1 MGRLDGKVIV
11 ISGGTK
17 GLGRGLAIESAMQG
31 ANVVIGGR
39 DKKAGDEICAEIE
52 KKGGNKAIFVACDV
66 TNVADCENLIA
77 AAVKE
82 FGKISGLVN
91 YAGVL
96 PVCDLVDTNEKV
108 FDQVFDI
115 NVKGAYFCTQYAVK
129 AMQKCG
135 GGSIIFI
142 GSMHAYCGDKDR
154 AAYACSKATY
164 LTLNTHIARHY
175 SKDKIRSN
183 FVSMGWVA
191 TPGEL
196 ALRQTQGKD
205 LAWLE
210 ETAAQAIPLGRLLT
224 NEDHIP
230 GIVYLL
236 SDEAAMVTNSELR
249 IDGGLISS

>member
-1 MGRLDGKVIV
+1 MGRLDNKVIV
-11 ISGGTK
+11 ITGGTK
-17 GLGRGLAIESAMQG
+17 GLGRGLAIECAMQG

-39 DKKAGDEICAEIE
+39 DSEAGSEICQLIA
-52 KKGGNKAIFVACDV
+52 KKNGAKAVFVKCDV
-66 TNVADCENLIA
+66 TNVDDCERLINH
-77 AAVKE
+77 AVVE

-96 PVCDLVDTNEKV
+96 PTCDLVDTSERV
-108 FDQVFDI
+108 YDQIFDI
-115 NVKGAYFCTQYAVK
+115 NVKGAYFCTQYAIK
-129 AMQKCG
+129 AMQKSG

-164 LTLNTHIARHY
+164 LTLNTHVARHY

-196 ALRQTQGKD
+196 ALRESQGRD
-205 LAWLE
+205 LVWLE
-210 ETAAQAIPLGRLLT
+210 KTAAEAIPLGRLLT

-230 GIVYLL
+230 GIIYLL
-236 SDEAAMVTNSELR
+236 SDESSMVTNSELR
-249 IDGGLISS
+249 IDGGLIS